1 MSSAA
6 LPVRHAP
13 PETLPELYRFSVPQ
27 YLAMVEAGV
36 FATENRVELIEGWVV
51 KKMSRRPTHDSTLSR
66 SNRRLAGL
74 LPEAWVLRCQ
84 MALVL
89 ARSVPE
95 PDLAIVQGPEE
106 TYDLRHPNADDAEL
120 VIEVAESSLAYDR
133 GEKGPL
139 YAEARIAEYWIV
151 NVVDLQVEV
160 YTQPR
165 AGKAP
170 EYRKRQD
177 YSRKASVP
185 LTLGEKEIGK
195 LGVAAL
201 FASRSAR

>member
-6 LPVRHAP
+6 LPVRQAP
-13 PETLPELYRFSVPQ
+13 PETLPELYRFSVLQ

-66 SNRRLAGL
+66 ANRRLARL
-74 LPEAWVLRCQ
+74 LPEIWVLRCQ

-95 PDLAIVQGPEE
+95 PDLAIVDGPEE
-106 TYDLRHPNADDAEL
+106 TYDLRHPSAADAAL
-120 VIEVAESSLAYDR
+120 AIEVAESSLHYDR
-133 GEKGPL
+133 QEKGPL
-139 YAEARIAEYWIV
+139 YAEARIAEYWII

-177 YSRKASVP
+177 YSRRTSVP
-185 LTLGEKEIGK
+185 VILGGKEIGR
-195 LGVAAL
+195 LDVAAL
-201 FASRSAR
+201 FTSRSAR